1 MGNRRVFRTL
11 LGLLLILG
19 IFANGVMA
27 EACLCGKACL
37 HGLQDKT
44 ESSVASTFHVRRSG
58 NYCKSCSLEKGRA
71 LKTVNCSSPSDNVK
85 ILDKTFIICV
95 LADSPSTNYTV
106 KGFGL
111 RICACTAVPS
121 PPPYLQSLSL
131 LC

>member
-1 MGNRRVFRTL
+1 MGNRRVFKTL
-11 LGLLLILG
+11 LGLFLILG

-44 ESSVASTFHVRRSG
+44 ESSVGSTFHVRCSG
-58 NYCKSCSLEKGRA
+58 MRCKSCSLENGRT
-71 LKTVNCSSPSDNVK
+71 LKTVNCSSPSGNVK
-85 ILDKTFIICV
+85 ILDTAFIICV

-111 RICACTAVPS
+111 RNYACAAVPS
-121 PPPYLQSLSL
+121 PPPYLQNLSL